1 MCPTM
6 DTRVDDGCTELC
18 PEADRQPR
26 PTSHAEDSGRHQ
38 APPAQVQALGSRW
51 DWTPANLPHG
61 AKVHR
66 ADGMGLDTGLPSTQV
81 QSPPRRWG
89 WTQGYAQSSP
99 GGG

>member
-26 PTSHAEDSGRHQ
+26 PTSHAEETQ
-38 APPAQVQALGSRW
+38 ADTFSTGLGSRW

-89 WTQGYAQSSP
+89 WTQGNAQSSP